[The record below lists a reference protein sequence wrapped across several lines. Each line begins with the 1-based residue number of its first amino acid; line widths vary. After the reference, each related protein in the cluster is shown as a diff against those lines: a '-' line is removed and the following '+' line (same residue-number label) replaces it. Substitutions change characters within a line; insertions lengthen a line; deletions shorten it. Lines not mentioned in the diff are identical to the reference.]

1 MLKCRE
7 IATQASDYLDD
18 NQTLRQRL
26 AVAVHL
32 LICGQCRAFIRQL
45 RLALVYY
52 RRVPQQALDDAEAA
66 AITQRVLGKTHRHHP
81 DN

>member
-1 MLKCRE
+1 MLKCRD
-7 IATQASDYLDD
+7 IANQASDYLDD

-32 LICGQCRAFIRQL
+32 LICGHCRAFIRQL

-52 RRVPQQALDDAEAA
+52 RRLPVQTLDDAEAA
-66 AITQRVLGKTHRHHP
+66 AITQRAIGKHHQHP
-81 DN
+81 E

>member
-1 MLKCRE
+1 MLKCHD
-7 IATQASDYLDD
+7 IATQASDYLDR

-32 LICGQCRAFIRQL
+32 LICGNCKEFIRHL

-52 RRVPQQALDDAEAA
+52 QRLPTRPLDDAEAT
-66 AITQRVLGKTHRHHP
+66 AIASRAISQQQSHP
-81 DN
+81 D